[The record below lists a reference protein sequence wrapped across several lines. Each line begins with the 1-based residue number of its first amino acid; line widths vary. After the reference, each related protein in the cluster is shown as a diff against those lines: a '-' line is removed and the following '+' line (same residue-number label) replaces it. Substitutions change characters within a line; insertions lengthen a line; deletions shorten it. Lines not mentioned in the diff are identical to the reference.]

1 MEIRP
6 IKTETDYDEALAEV
20 ETLMDAAP
28 GSSEEAKL
36 EVLAT
41 LIESY
46 ESKVHPIDAPD
57 PISALQYYMESR
69 GITRKDLEASIGSRA
84 RVSEVLNR
92 RRPLTLVMIQN
103 LVANHG
109 ISAEV
114 LVGKYNRNP
123 TPDQHLTA
131 RAS

>member
-6 IKTETDYDEALAEV
+6 IKTESDYDEALAEV

-28 GSSEEAKL
+28 GSADEAKL

-41 LIESY
+41 LIECY
-46 ESKVHPIDAPD
+46 ESKIHPIDAPD
-57 PISALQYYMESR
+57 PISALKYFMESR
-69 GITRKDLEASIGSRA
+69 AISRKDLEASIGSRG

-92 RRPLTLVMIQN
+92 QRPLTLAMIQK
-103 LVANHG
+103 LVTNIG
-109 ISAEV
+109 IPAEV
-114 LVGKYNRNP
+114 LVGKCDSKRP
-123 TPDQHLTA
+123 TDRHLGA